1 MIYNSS
7 WAGGDADSVSVVE
20 LSVEVVE
27 GDSVVAE
34 ELELELVELVDGLT
48 AFGAF
53 GARLLIRRRTFDH
66 QHRPLHSPS
75 LSSWTRLTII

>member
-7 WAGGDADSVSVVE
+7 WAGGDADSVSVVA

-27 GDSVVAE
+27 DDSVVVV
-34 ELELELVELVDGLT
+34 ELELELVELVAGLT

-53 GARLLIRRRTFDH
+53 GARLLIRRRTFNH
-66 QHRPLHSPS
+66 QHRPLHSS
-75 LSSWTRLTII
+75 SSSSWTGLTII